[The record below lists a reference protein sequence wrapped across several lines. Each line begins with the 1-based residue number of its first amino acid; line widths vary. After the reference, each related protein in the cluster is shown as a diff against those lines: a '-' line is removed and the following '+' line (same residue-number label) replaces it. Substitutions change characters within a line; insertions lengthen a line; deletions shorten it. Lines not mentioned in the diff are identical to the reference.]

1 MKGSPVAKKTRIK
14 NTQARI
20 NQLRLEGNEEAAQWL
35 EKQLSSMLS
44 SDTET
49 HSPTPYFGNSTG
61 LGTPRQETRTS
72 MDLSAVSASRS
83 RLNSRGKRPV
93 RSSFDVLRN
102 GPGREPLQDGSA
114 TSRMRHASW
123 MRRSRLSYG
132 DPEEYV
138 STVKKAL
145 RQGLTVDQAHR
156 KAQRDLA
163 TEVDGIE
170 LPDGWYMQ
178 KGE

>member
-1 MKGSPVAKKTRIK
+1 MPVAKKTRIK

-20 NQLRLEGNEEAAQWL
+20 SQLRLERNEEAAQWL

-49 HSPTPYFGNSTG
+49 PFPAPSSASSMDR
-61 LGTPRQETRTS
+61 GTPLQGTRTS
-72 MDLSAVSASRS
+72 MDQSAVSASRS
-83 RLNSRGKRPV
+83 RLNSRGKDPLP
-93 RSSFDVLRN
+93 SSFDVLRN

-132 DPEEYV
+132 DPEEYIQA
-138 STVKKAL
+138 VKKAL

-170 LPDGWYMQ
+170 LPEGWCVLP
-178 KGE
+178 